1 MTISVLPFSFPF
13 HTGQDGRERKS
24 NKYPKKE
31 CQLKYDTKPI
41 RLAFWIPKDKS
52 LLNLYISIIF
62 DKILDTICKCFVIDR
77 FSGIRQK

>member
-41 RLAFWIPKDKS
+41 RLAFWIPKEKS
-52 LLNLYISIIF
+52 LGLSICIF